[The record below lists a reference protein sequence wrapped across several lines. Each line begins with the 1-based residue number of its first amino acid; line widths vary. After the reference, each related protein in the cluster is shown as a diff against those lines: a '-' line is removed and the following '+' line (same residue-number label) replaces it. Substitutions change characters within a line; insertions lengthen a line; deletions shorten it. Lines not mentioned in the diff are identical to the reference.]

1 MTCLVL
7 KSLPSPTPSP
17 FPSVAACLRPFCL
30 MEQKG
35 TDDYRQRPSVR
46 QRILVRSNG
55 AENLLFHSAAV
66 TVILGNSFFRKIMS
80 YIYILDP
87 VRSHKTAG
95 PALFSV

>member
-7 KSLPSPTPSP
+7 ESLPSPTPSL

-55 AENLLFHSAAV
+55 AEDLLFHSTAV
-66 TVILGNSFFRKIMS
+66 TFIFRQFVFLKNNVI
-80 YIYILDP
+80 
-87 VRSHKTAG
+87 
-95 PALFSV
+95 